1 MNIRPAIRELAD
13 KRISELKKGGSEVI
27 LLEAAVLIEAEWK
40 DLVDEIWVVMSK
52 EETQKQRLMK
62 RNNLSEEDALMVSLF
77 FRDFIHL
84 YLNWKKRI
92 RAQTQDKEKHAHLVL
107 ENEGTIE
114 ELREKVLKA
123 FKKPN

>member
-40 DLVDEIWVVMSK
+40 DLVDEIWVVTSK

-77 FRDFIHL
+77 LEILFIS
-84 YLNWKKRI
+84 I
-92 RAQTQDKEKHAHLVL
+92 
-107 ENEGTIE
+107 
-114 ELREKVLKA
+114 
-123 FKKPN
+123 